1 MAVSATL
8 RGSILEIMV
17 DNPPVNA
24 LGHAV
29 RKGLLDALE
38 SGAHRPG
45 VEAIIIACAG
55 RTFFAGADISEF
67 GKPPLDPLLPH
78 LCNAIE
84 ALAVP
89 VVAAIHGTALGG
101 GLEVALAC
109 HYRVAAPSAR
119 LGLPEVKL
127 GLIPGAGGTQRLPR
141 LVGAAAATDMII
153 SGDPIPA
160 STAAELGLVDHI
172 AAEGALIEE
181 AHRWAQSIAARRPLP
196 RTGERPVIGD
206 GAAIDRYAQAHA
218 RKLRGQLA
226 PQACFE
232 ALRAALD
239 LPLAEGLATE
249 RRLFRQLVDGDQS
262 AALRHYFFA
271 ERKAARIDGLDTA
284 IEPLPIETVGV
295 VGAGTMGAGIAMAFL
310 SKGLRVV
317 LLETSAGALDRGLA
331 NIRRTL
337 EAGVAKGR
345 MTQDACDQALARLS
359 TTLDYAALGACD
371 LIIEAVFE
379 LMAVKREVFA
389 RIDAVARPGAILA
402 TNTSYL
408 DIDEIATATGR
419 PDHVVGLHF
428 FSPANIM
435 KLLEV
440 VRGARTSPRVLATA
454 MALAKRIGKIAVVA
468 GNGYGFI
475 GNRLL
480 ARRRSEAF
488 ELLLEGVAPWD
499 IDEAHVGFGMPM
511 GPFRMSDL
519 AGVDIGWH
527 RDPARIE
534 TIRDALCAAGRLG
547 QKAGKGYYDYD
558 EKGQP
563 TPSTEALAVI
573 QAFASS
579 QGRARRDVS
588 LNEILERTLYAM
600 VDEGARLLAE
610 GIAQRAS
617 DIDVVWVNGYG
628 WPSYLGGP
636 MYWAEKT
643 GLPLI
648 AERLE
653 AHGMPVA
660 PLLAEKAARG
670 EDFDDPQAA

>member
-8 RGSILEIMV
+8 RGTILEIMV

-24 LGHAV
+24 LGHAI
-29 RKGLLDALE
+29 RKSLLEALE
-38 SGAHRPG
+38 AGARQPE
-45 VEAIIIACAG
+45 VEAIVIACAG

-67 GKPPLDPLLPH
+67 GKPPLDPILPD

-84 ALAVP
+84 ALGTP

-109 HYRVAAPSAR
+109 HYRVAVPSAR

-141 LVGAAAATDMII
+141 LVGIAAATDMIL

-160 STAAELGLVDHI
+160 GKAAELGLIDHV
-172 AAEGALIEE
+172 AAEGSLIEE
-181 AHRWAQSIAARRPLP
+181 AHRWAQSIADQRPLP
-196 RTGERPVIGD
+196 RTGERSTAGNA
-206 GAAIDRYAQAHA
+206 AAIDRYAQAHA
-218 RKLRGQLA
+218 RKLRGQTA

-232 ALRAALD
+232 ALRAAID

-271 ERKAARIDGLDTA
+271 ERKAARIDGLDA
-284 IEPLPIETVGV
+284 SIEPLPIETVGV
-295 VGAGTMGAGIAMAFL
+295 IGAGTMGAGIAMAFL

-317 LLETSAGALDRGLA
+317 LLETSAEALDRGLA
-331 NIRRTL
+331 HIRQTF
-337 EAGVAKGR
+337 ETGVAKGR
-345 MTQDACDQALARLS
+345 MVQDDCDQALARLS
-359 TTLDYAALGACD
+359 TALDYAALGSCD

-379 LMAVKREVFA
+379 LMTVKREVFA

-408 DIDEIATATGR
+408 DIDEIAAATGR
-419 PDHVVGLHF
+419 PEYVVGLHF

-440 VRGARTSPRVLATA
+440 VRATRTSSRVLATA

-480 ARRRSEAF
+480 ARRRSEAY
-488 ELLLEGVAPWD
+488 ELLLEGVTPWD

-527 RDPARIE
+527 RDPTRVE
-534 TIRDALCAAGRLG
+534 NVRDALCAAGRLG
-547 QKAGKGYYDYD
+547 QKVGRGYYDYD
-558 EKGQP
+558 EKRQAA
-563 TPSTEALAVI
+563 PSAEALAI
-573 QAFASS
+573 IDAFARS
-579 QGRARRDVS
+579 QGRARRDVPRDD
-588 LNEILERTLYAM
+588 ILERTLYAM
-600 VDEGARLLAE
+600 VDEGARLLGE

-636 MYWAEKT
+636 MHWAERT
-643 GLPLI
+643 GLARI
-648 AERLE
+648 VERLRV
-653 AHGMPVA
+653 HGMPVA
-660 PLLAEKAARG
+660 PLLAEKASRG
-670 EDFDDPQAA
+670 ERFDDPQAA

>member
-1 MAVSATL
+1 MTVSATL
-8 RGSILEIMV
+8 RGAILEIMV

-29 RKGLLDALE
+29 RKGLLEALE
-38 SGAHRPG
+38 AGARQPE
-45 VEAIIIACAG
+45 VEAIVIACAG

-67 GKPPLDPLLPH
+67 GKPPLDPILPD

-84 ALAVP
+84 ALAKP

-109 HYRVAAPSAR
+109 HYRVAVSSAR

-141 LVGAAAATDMII
+141 LVGIAAATDMIV

-160 STAAELGLVDHI
+160 GKAAELGLVDHV
-172 AAEGALIEE
+172 AAEGSLIEE
-181 AHRWAQSIAARRPLP
+181 AHRWAQVIAGRRPLP
-196 RTGERPVIGD
+196 RTGERPVAGD
-206 GAAIDRYAQAHA
+206 AAAIDRYAETHA
-218 RKLRGQLA
+218 RKLRGQTA

-232 ALRAALD
+232 ALRAAID
-239 LPLAEGLATE
+239 LPLAEGLAVE
-249 RRLFRQLVDGDQS
+249 RGLFRQLVAGDQS

-271 ERKAARIDGLDTA
+271 ERRAARIDGLDA
-284 IEPLPIETVGV
+284 SIEPLPIETVGV
-295 VGAGTMGAGIAMAFL
+295 IGAGTMGAGIAMAFL

-317 LLETSAGALDRGLA
+317 LLETGADALDRGLA
-331 NIRRTL
+331 NIRRTY
-337 EAGVAKGR
+337 EASVAKGR
-345 MTQDACDQALARLS
+345 MTQEAGDQALARLS
-359 TTLDYAALGACD
+359 TTLDYAALGGCD

-408 DIDEIATATGR
+408 DIDEIAAATGR

-527 RDPARIE
+527 RDPARVE
-534 TIRDALCAAGRLG
+534 NVRDALCAAGRLG

-558 EKGQP
+558 EARQA
-563 TPSTEALAVI
+563 TPSAEALAI
-573 QAFASS
+573 IDAFARG
-579 QGRARRDVS
+579 QGRARRDVPRDD
-588 LNEILERTLYAM
+588 ILERTLYAM

-636 MYWAEKT
+636 MHWAERT
-643 GLPLI
+643 GLAHI
-648 AERLE
+648 VERLR

-670 EDFDDPQAA
+670 ERFDDPQPA